1 MEIKFIDQKIH
12 SFNVYNS
19 VAFSIPQSLQS
30 SLSNPRTFRHPQIN
44 PGLPSSHSPN
54 PCTYSWQSLTYFWSL
69 QTGLLWTLHM
79 NKITKY
85 VSFWN
90 WLTFTQYNAL
100 RIHPSCCMYWYSL
113 FLFITLPIS
122 WKKFLLEYSW
132 FAVLCFC
139 CTAKWLSYTYIYVHS
154 FLDSFPI

>member
-1 MEIKFIDQKIH
+1 MTPKYPFLRFNNVKKVCFVFKKMEIKFIDQKIH

-79 NKITKY
+79 NKITHF
-85 VSFWN
+85 VAFCV
-90 WLTFTQYNAL
+90 WLL
-100 RIHPSCCMYWYSL
+100 SL
-113 FLFITLPIS
+113 SLIFSRFNQL
-122 WKKFLLEYSW
+122 
-132 FAVLCFC
+132 
-139 CTAKWLSYTYIYVHS
+139 
-154 FLDSFPI
+154 